1 MVLFYTDNS
10 GRRFS
15 GFDKDMET
23 KNKSLAGS
31 VLRFALKF
39 GVAAAVVVWLIRSN
53 SGQIIRSFQTF
64 NYWWLIPA
72 TVFYALHIAV
82 AAWRWRMLAQVLG
95 VKMSGMEAFSLTMQ
109 GYFFSLVIPGGAVGG
124 DVIKMTAVSRRLQNG
139 SRMEG
144 AFSVLMDRIVGM
156 LALFI
161 PVLIMIY
168 PARHLLYIPQLPEY
182 LNGMVL
188 AWVIAG
194 ICLAGS
200 AAGIAVFFHRQFEKI
215 PGVKPLLAFLD
226 RRTGGM
232 VTRVL
237 GATDVYGGNWQ
248 TLVKMVLT
256 SVPGVHLLTVVPMYF
271 LLAGTGSSCN
281 WFTVLAALM
290 VGNLVGLIPL
300 FPGGIGGRD
309 VTVIALLV
317 AGGVSAG
324 NAETAQLLYTGVM
337 MVCYMA
343 GGMFF
348 VFDPGRKLKSA
359 GEKTDE

>member
-1 MVLFYTDNS
+1 VVAK
-10 GRRFS
+10 G
-15 GFDKDMET
+15 MET
-23 KNKSLAGS
+23 KVKSLLGNW
-31 VLRFALKF
+31 LRFALKF
-39 GVAAAVVVWLIRSN
+39 GIAAAVVIWLVWSN
-53 SGQIIRSFQTF
+53 SGQIIKSFRTF

-72 TVFYALHIAV
+72 FFFYALHIAV
-82 AAWRWRMLAQVLG
+82 AAWRWRVLAGVLG

-124 DVIKMTAVSRRLQNG
+124 DVIKMTAVSRRLQSG
-139 SRMEG
+139 SRTEG

-161 PVLIMIY
+161 PVLLMIY
-168 PARHLLYIPQLPEY
+168 PAKKLLYIPELPEY
-182 LNGMVL
+182 LNGTVL
-188 AWVIAG
+188 AWLIAAV
-194 ICLAGS
+194 CLAGS
-200 AAGIAVFFHRQFEKI
+200 AAGIAVFFHRTFEMI
-215 PGVKPLLAFLD
+215 PGVKPLLDFLD
-226 RRTGGM
+226 KSTGGM
-232 VTRVL
+232 VNRVL

-248 TLVKMVLT
+248 TLVKMVLA

-271 LLAGTGSSCN
+271 LLAGTGSSCD

-290 VGNLVGLIPL
+290 IGNLVGLIPL

-317 AGGVSAG
+317 AGGVTAG

-337 MVCYMA
+337 MLCYMA

-359 GEKTDE
+359 GEMSDE